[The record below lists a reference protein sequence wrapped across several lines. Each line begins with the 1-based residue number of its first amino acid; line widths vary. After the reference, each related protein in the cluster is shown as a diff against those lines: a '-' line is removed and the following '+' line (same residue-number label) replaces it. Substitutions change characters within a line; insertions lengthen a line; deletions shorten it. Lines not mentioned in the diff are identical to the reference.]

1 MIFLLGRYAGGEPR
15 PQPGE
20 TQAAA
25 WFPAEEAAG
34 MVYYPG
40 DRDIYLA
47 ALEYYKEH
55 R

>member
-1 MIFLLGRYAGGEPR
+1 MIFLLGRYESGEPH

-20 TQAAA
+20 TGAAA

-40 DRDIYLA
+40 DRAIYLA
-47 ALEYYKEH
+47 ALEYYLKQG
-55 R
+55 